1 VRSPWIFSAVL
12 ETEKE
17 WANLEVAE
25 QLALKG
31 IETRPVFWPLGRM
44 KAFSDYKTV
53 SDNISQRIAER
64 AISLPSGPHVSDE
77 TAKEIAKVIESV
89 IN

>member
-1 VRSPWIFSAVL
+1 
-12 ETEKE
+12 
-17 WANLEVAE
+17 
-25 QLALKG
+25 
-31 IETRPVFWPLGRM
+31 M